1 MQLPLVMAILSGI
14 LYAVAALGYKMA
26 ERVNCRTSTFIV
38 VFSMA
43 GGVFAIIKSFSETS
57 KWNNPRL
64 WLLGIAMGILF
75 DLAIFF
81 ILQSNKNGPASISW
95 TMLNL
100 SLLVPVILSPMLFQ
114 ESVYWIDPVIVAA
127 FVVMLAFFAQSL
139 RKSDDSDQRKT
150 PRYFLY
156 LYGLFFSNG
165 FFLLGNKLK
174 HELFGDNNTAALTF
188 IVYLVGGLI
197 AWLVSSR
204 RYEKWTIDVAEWKAG
219 IVTGLSNSIGTI
231 FYLGAMSLPV
241 AVVFPLNA
249 SVALLGGVIL
259 TTGVYGEKFDLHKVI
274 AMAMGLVA
282 LLLAVFR
289 EHIVIN
295 VSFV

>member
-1 MQLPLVMAILSGI
+1 MQVPLVMAILSGI

-43 GGVFAIIKSFSETS
+43 GGVFAIIKSFSENS
-57 KWNNPRL
+57 EWNNPRL

-114 ESVYWIDPVIVAA
+114 ESVYWIDPVIVAT

-139 RKSDDSDQRKT
+139 RKSDDSNQRKT
-150 PRYFLY
+150 PRYFFY
-156 LYGLFFSNG
+156 LLGLFFSNG
-165 FFLLGNKLK
+165 FFLL
-174 HELFGDNNTAALTF
+174 A
-188 IVYLVGGLI
+188 
-197 AWLVSSR
+197 
-204 RYEKWTIDVAEWKAG
+204 
-219 IVTGLSNSIGTI
+219 
-231 FYLGAMSLPV
+231 
-241 AVVFPLNA
+241 
-249 SVALLGGVIL
+249 
-259 TTGVYGEKFDLHKVI
+259 
-274 AMAMGLVA
+274 
-282 LLLAVFR
+282 
-289 EHIVIN
+289 IN
-295 VSFV
+295 